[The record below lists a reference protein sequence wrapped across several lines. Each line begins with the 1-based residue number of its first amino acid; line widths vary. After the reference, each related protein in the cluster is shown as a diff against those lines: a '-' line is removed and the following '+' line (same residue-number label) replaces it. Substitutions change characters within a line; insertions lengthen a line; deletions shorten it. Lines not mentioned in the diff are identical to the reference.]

1 MDAQLPTAPIIN
13 LPHLLGLRQR
23 IGALLF
29 SLACWLYF
37 LIPVVILG
45 GWLAGFRQL
54 ANEVVALGG
63 WKRFQYL
70 MDMSGHTI
78 MILLA
83 AWLAWTVFLLL
94 QPAAKKAPAPMVDD
108 VALAAFFDVEPATLT
123 ECRKCQ
129 VLTIHFD
136 DDGSYRKLEPG
147 R

>member
-1 MDAQLPTAPIIN
+1 MDARTSPAPIIN

-37 LIPVVILG
+37 LIPVAILG

-78 MILLA
+78 LILLA
-83 AWLAWTVFLLL
+83 AWLVWTVFLLL
-94 QPAAKKAPAPMVDD
+94 QPATKKAPAPMVDD
-108 VALAAFFDVEPATLT
+108 ATLAQFFDVDPETLA

-129 VLTIHFD
+129 VLTIHFE
-136 DDGSYRKLEPG
+136 DDGAYRKLEPG

>member
-1 MDAQLPTAPIIN
+1 MNTGTTPSPIIN
-13 LPHLLGLRQR
+13 LPHRLGFRQR
-23 IGALLF
+23 VGALLF

-45 GWLAGFRQL
+45 GWLAGYRQL
-54 ANEVVALGG
+54 ADEVVALGG

-78 MILLA
+78 LLLLA
-83 AWLAWTVFLLL
+83 AWLVWTVYLLV
-94 QPAAKKAPAPMVDD
+94 QRPVTKVPAPMVDD
-108 VALAAFFDVEPATLT
+108 AALAHFFGVDPEQLE

-129 VLTIHFD
+129 VLTIHFE
-136 DDGSYRKLEPG
+136 DDGRYRTLEPG

>member
-1 MDAQLPTAPIIN
+1 MDARPTPPPIIN

-23 IGALLF
+23 LGALLF

-45 GWLAGFRQL
+45 GWLAGYRQL
-54 ANEVVALGG
+54 ADEVVALGG

-78 MILLA
+78 LLLLA
-83 AWLAWTVFLLL
+83 AWLLWTVYLLL
-94 QPAAKKAPAPMVDD
+94 LRPVRKPPAPMVDD
-108 VALAAFFDVEPATLT
+108 ATLARYFGVDPAKLD
-123 ECRKCQ
+123 ECRNCQ
-129 VLTIHFD
+129 VLTIHFEE
-136 DDGSYRKLEPG
+136 DGRYRTLEPG